1 MAFRGLRLPRLG
13 AMRGGGGADPFSPA
27 SLFADGEGGAWF
39 DPSDISTLF
48 QNAAGTT
55 PVTAAGQ
62 SVGKILDKSGRG
74 NHATQSTAS
83 RLPTY
88 QTGAGLHWL
97 EFDGVDDELVTG
109 TLSLSGADPSQV
121 MVAAQTSGTVDSNS
135 GVFTYG
141 FGTSNRLRTLSF
153 NDNTTFKVDCYGNS
167 APFITIV
174 SNSFNVFEG
183 RFGSNVGA
191 AINGGTIGANSTP
204 VATVAGVMTLGRG
217 VISRCAHKNYGTIV
231 LHRHF
236 TSDERA
242 DAVSFLNAKAGL

>member
-1 MAFRGLRLPRLG
+1 MSFSLGLGVGLTHRV
-13 AMRGGGGADPFSPA
+13 GGGAAAFSPA
-27 SLFADGEGGAWF
+27 SLFADGEGGEWF
-39 DPSDISTLF
+39 DPSDLSTLF
-48 QNAAGTT
+48 QDAAGTT
-55 PVTAAGQ
+55 PVTADGQ
-62 SVGKILDKSGRG
+62 SVGKILGKSGRG

-83 RLPTY
+83 KLPTY
-88 QTGAGLHWL
+88 RTDGVLHWL

-121 MVAAQTSGTVDSNS
+121 MVAAQTSGVVNNNS
-135 GVFTYG
+135 GIFRYG
-141 FGTSNRLRTLSF
+141 VESANQIRTISF
-153 NDNTTFKVDCYGNS
+153 NNNTTFKADCYGNS
-167 APFITIV
+167 ATHITIV
-174 SNSFNVFEG
+174 SNSVNVFEG

-204 VATVAGVMTLGRG
+204 VATVADVMTLGKG

-236 TSDERA
+236 TSDERT